1 MFSAF
6 IKDVDRRP
14 DPSVWGARLPF
25 NTLCAE
31 FRAPSGGWVHSVA
44 FSPSGDA
51 LAFASHDSSISIA
64 YPQGPDAPPVP
75 LLTVRTPLLPFLS
88 LLWISESEI
97 VAAGHDCQPITF
109 HGSEQGWYFPL
120 PRKRYSSCLELSGL
134 GNWERVWTTRLRVQ
148 VETVKRLR
156 STCSRI
162 WTGRGVPR
170 LVRILLYLLF
180 IRIQLRCYGSLRGMV
195 EV

>member
-1 MFSAF
+1 VFSAF
-6 IKDVDRRP
+6 IKDVDKRP
-14 DPSVWGARLPF
+14 DPSVWGSRLPF

-31 FRAPSGGWVHSVA
+31 FRSPSGGWVHSVA

-109 HGSEQGWYFPL
+109 YGSEQGWYFL
-120 PRKRYSSCLELSGL
+120 PPKLYSHAWS
-134 GNWERVWTTRLRVQ
+134 
-148 VETVKRLR
+148 
-156 STCSRI
+156 
-162 WTGRGVPR
+162 
-170 LVRILLYLLF
+170 
-180 IRIQLRCYGSLRGMV
+180 
-195 EV
+195 